1 MNLSEIKNQLVNL
14 WGQMS
19 LLKRVTLGV
28 LVLIIFSGLIVIYS
42 RAHRVEYVT
51 LYSGL
56 EADEAGTI
64 IEKLKS
70 TKIPYKI
77 SEAGKVISVPSDEA
91 EEVRLQLAREGIPKS
106 GVGYEIFDKKTWGMT
121 DFVEKIN
128 YKRALEGEIARTIGE
143 LKEIESVRVHLV
155 LPEEKLFKE
164 DKIEPSASV
173 MLKLKPGFKL
183 SSTQALGIAKLIAHS
198 IEGLS
203 TSNVTIID
211 FNGDILFSGETEQS
225 PEGLLSSPIQTGEKT
240 GGDLKNKASPLTG
253 SNTKTGEKEN
263 SASNPLYRY
272 SWILIPA
279 LAPLLFYTAL
289 RWFQSRKPVGSFT
302 NLRKTQAE
310 FESNI
315 IKKKS
320 DTELEKIQN
329 SDTETYF
336 ELLKDETPHNIA
348 VILSQLPNDK
358 GVDILNRLPAEKRG
372 EVAVSLSGV
381 EQISPEVKKRIWT
394 AFESLLTP
402 ESRYSTPDLKEDQI
416 ELGKTEVFARILRT
430 RP

>member
-19 LLKRVTLGV
+19 FLKRVTLGV

-56 EADEAGTI
+56 QTDEAGTI

-70 TKIPYKI
+70 TKVPYKI
-77 SEAGKVISVPSDEA
+77 SEGGKVISVPTDEA
-91 EEVRLQLAREGIPKS
+91 EEVRLQLAREGLPRS

-128 YKRALEGEIARTIGE
+128 YKRALEGELARTIGE

-155 LPEEKLFKE
+155 LPEERLFKE
-164 DKIEPSASV
+164 DKSEPSASV

-183 SSTQALGIAKLIAHS
+183 SSSQALGIAKLIANS

-203 TSNVTIID
+203 TSKVTIID

-225 PEGLLSSPIQTGEKT
+225 PEGLLSSTIQAGKDAD
-240 GGDLKNKASPLTG
+240 GDLKNKASPLSG
-253 SNTKTGEKEN
+253 DSTKTGEKEN
-263 SASNPLYRY
+263 SASIVLYRY
-272 SWILIPA
+272 SWILLLA
-279 LAPLLFYTAL
+279 LTPLLFYIAL
-289 RWFQSRKPVGSFT
+289 RWFKSRKPVNSFT

-310 FESNI
+310 FESGLR
-315 IKKKS
+315 KS
-320 DTELEKIQN
+320 ELDTESEEIKD

-336 ELLKDETPHNIA
+336 ELLKDETPHNISI
-348 VILSQLPNDK
+348 ILSQISNSK
-358 GVDILNRLPAEKRG
+358 AENILNLLPSEKQT
-372 EVAVSLSGV
+372 EVALALSRVG
-381 EQISPEVKKRIWT
+381 EISTEVKKRVWQ

-402 ESRYSTPDLKEDQI
+402 ESKYTSSYLEEDQT
-416 ELGKTEVFARILRT
+416 ESGKTEALHSKY
-430 RP
+430 

>member
-1 MNLSEIKNQLVNL
+1 
-14 WGQMS
+14 MS

-70 TKIPYKI
+70 TKISYKI
-77 SEAGKVISVPSDEA
+77 SEAGKVISVPSDKA
-91 EEVRLQLAREGIPKS
+91 EEVRLQLAREGLPKS

-128 YKRALEGEIARTIGE
+128 YKRALEGELARTIGK
-143 LKEIESVRVHLV
+143 LKEMESVRVHLV
-155 LPEEKLFKE
+155 LPEERLFKE

-183 SSTQALGIAKLIAHS
+183 SSFQALGIAKLIAHS

-225 PEGLLSSPIQTGEKT
+225 QEGLLSSQTQTRKET
-240 GGDLKNKASPLTG
+240 GGDLKNKASTSSG
-253 SNTKTGEKEN
+253 HSAKTGEKEN
-263 SASNPLYRY
+263 SVSNLLYKY
-272 SWILIPA
+272 FWILI
-279 LAPLLFYTAL
+279 LVFAPLLFYIAL
-289 RWFQSRKPVGSFT
+289 RWFKSRKPVSSFT
-302 NLRKTQAE
+302 NLRKHQAE
-310 FESNI
+310 SESDI
-315 IKKKS
+315 IKKEL
-320 DTELEKIQN
+320 DTEFEKIQN
-329 SDTETYF
+329 SNTEPYF

-348 VILSQLPNDK
+348 VILSQLPNHK
-358 GVDILNRLPAEKRG
+358 AADILNWLPADKRG
-372 EVAVSLSGV
+372 EVAVSLSRV
-381 EQISPEVKKRIWT
+381 EQISPEVKKRVWT
-394 AFESLLTP
+394 AFESLLKP
-402 ESRYSTPDLKEDQI
+402 ESKLASTPQQEDRT
-416 ELGKTEVFARILRT
+416 ELGKTEVLHSKY
-430 RP
+430 

>member
-42 RAHRVEYVT
+42 RAHKVEFVT

-56 EADEAGTI
+56 EADVAGTV

-70 TKIPYKI
+70 SKVPYKI
-77 SEAGKVISVPSDEA
+77 SEGGKVILVPSDEA
-91 EEVRLQLAREGIPKS
+91 EEVRLQLAREGLPRS

-128 YKRALEGEIARTIGE
+128 YKRALEGELARTIGE

-155 LPEEKLFKE
+155 LPEERLFKQ
-164 DKIEPSASV
+164 DKSEPSASV
-173 MLKLKPGFKL
+173 MLKLKPGYNL
-183 SSTQALGIAKLIAHS
+183 SSSQALGIAKLIANS

-211 FNGDILFSGETEQS
+211 FNGDILFSGETELS
-225 PEGLLSSPIQTGEKT
+225 PEGFLSSQTQTRKET
-240 GGDLKNKASPLTG
+240 GGDLKNKASPLSG
-253 SNTKTGEKEN
+253 YSTKTGEKEN
-263 SASNPLYRY
+263 SASIVLYRY
-272 SWILIPA
+272 SWILLLA
-279 LAPLLFYTAL
+279 LVPLLLYTTL
-289 RWFQSRKPVGSFT
+289 RWFRSRKQVTSFT

-310 FESNI
+310 FEPGLRKNEL
-315 IKKKS
+315 
-320 DTELEKIQN
+320 DTESEEIKD

-358 GVDILNRLPAEKRG
+358 ATDILNWLPADKRG
-372 EVAVSLSGV
+372 EVAVSLSRM

-394 AFESLLTP
+394 AFESLLRS
-402 ESRYSTPDLKEDQI
+402 ESKYGSSHQTEDQI
-416 ELGKTEVFARILRT
+416 ESGKTEVS

>member
-19 LLKRVTLGV
+19 LLKKVTLGF

-51 LYSGL
+51 LYNGL
-56 EADEAGTI
+56 EADEAGTV

-70 TKIPYKI
+70 TRIPYKI
-77 SEAGKVISVPSDEA
+77 SDGGKVILVPSEEA
-91 EEVRLQLAREGIPKS
+91 EEVRLQLARQGLPRS
-106 GVGYEIFDKKTWGMT
+106 GVGYEIFDKKSWGMT
-121 DFVEKIN
+121 DFVEKVN

-155 LPEEKLFKE
+155 LPEERLFKE

-183 SSTQALGIAKLIAHS
+183 SSSQALGIAKLIAHS

-211 FNGDILFSGETEQS
+211 FNGDILFSGETGQS
-225 PEGLLSSPIQTGEKT
+225 PEGLLSSPIQAGKEA
-240 GGDLKNKASPLTG
+240 GGDLKNKASPLSG

-263 SASNPLYRY
+263 SASNPLYKY
-272 SWILIPA
+272 PWLLILA
-279 LAPLLFYTAL
+279 LVPLIFYTAL
-289 RWFQSRKPVGSFT
+289 RWFRDRKTVTSFSK
-302 NLRKTQAE
+302 LRKNQAE
-310 FESNI
+310 FESGI
-315 IKKKS
+315 IKKEL
-320 DTELEKIQN
+320 DTEFEKIQN

-348 VILSQLPNDK
+348 VILAQLPNDK
-358 GVDILNRLPAEKRG
+358 GADILNWLPAEKRG
-372 EVAVSLSGV
+372 EVAVSLSKV
-381 EQISPEVKKRIWT
+381 EQISPEVKKRVWQ
-394 AFESLLTP
+394 AFESLLRA
-402 ESRYSTPDLKEDQI
+402 ESKYVSSPHQEDQI
-416 ELGKTEVFARILRT
+416 ESGKTEVLHSK
-430 RP
+430 

>member
-19 LLKRVTLGV
+19 FLKRVTLGV

-56 EADEAGTI
+56 QTDEAGTI

-70 TKIPYKI
+70 TKVPYKI
-77 SEAGKVISVPSDEA
+77 SEGGKVISVPTDEA
-91 EEVRLQLAREGIPKS
+91 EEVRLQLAREGLPRS

-128 YKRALEGEIARTIGE
+128 YKRALEGELARTIGE

-155 LPEEKLFKE
+155 LPEERLFKE
-164 DKIEPSASV
+164 DKSEPSASV

-183 SSTQALGIAKLIAHS
+183 SSSQALGIAKLIANS

-203 TSNVTIID
+203 TSKVTIID

-225 PEGLLSSPIQTGEKT
+225 PEGLLSSTIQAGKDAD
-240 GGDLKNKASPLTG
+240 GDLKNKASPLSG
-253 SNTKTGEKEN
+253 DSTKTGEKEN
-263 SASNPLYRY
+263 SASIVLYRY
-272 SWILIPA
+272 SWILLLA
-279 LAPLLFYTAL
+279 LTPLLFYIAL
-289 RWFQSRKPVGSFT
+289 RWFKSRKPVNSFT

-310 FESNI
+310 FESGLR
-315 IKKKS
+315 KS
-320 DTELEKIQN
+320 ELDTESEEIKD

-336 ELLKDETPHNIA
+336 ELLKDETPHNISI
-348 VILSQLPNDK
+348 ILSQISNSK
-358 GVDILNRLPAEKRG
+358 AENILNLLPSEKQT
-372 EVAVSLSGV
+372 EVALALSRVG
-381 EQISPEVKKRIWT
+381 EISTEVKKRVWQ

-402 ESRYSTPDLKEDQI
+402 ESKYTSSYLEEDQT
-416 ELGKTEVFARILRT
+416 ESGKAEVLHSKY
-430 RP
+430 

>member
-28 LVLIIFSGLIVIYS
+28 LCLIIFSGLIVIYS

-56 EADEAGTI
+56 QTDEAGTI

-70 TKIPYKI
+70 TKVPYKI
-77 SEAGKVISVPSDEA
+77 SEGGKVISVPTDEA
-91 EEVRLQLAREGIPKS
+91 EEVRLQLAREGLPRS

-128 YKRALEGEIARTIGE
+128 YKRALEGELARTIGE

-155 LPEEKLFKE
+155 LPEERLFKE
-164 DKIEPSASV
+164 DKSEPSASV

-183 SSTQALGIAKLIAHS
+183 SSSQALGIAKLIANS

-203 TSNVTIID
+203 TSKVTIID

-225 PEGLLSSPIQTGEKT
+225 PEGLLSSTIQAGKDAD
-240 GGDLKNKASPLTG
+240 GDLKNKASPLSG
-253 SNTKTGEKEN
+253 DSTKTGEKEN
-263 SASNPLYRY
+263 SASIVLYRY
-272 SWILIPA
+272 SWILLLA
-279 LAPLLFYTAL
+279 LTPLLFYIAL
-289 RWFQSRKPVGSFT
+289 RWFKSRKPVNSFT

-310 FESNI
+310 FESGLR
-315 IKKKS
+315 KS
-320 DTELEKIQN
+320 ELDTESEEIKD

-336 ELLKDETPHNIA
+336 ELLKDETPHNISI
-348 VILSQLPNDK
+348 ILSQISNSK
-358 GVDILNRLPAEKRG
+358 AENILNLLPSEKQT
-372 EVAVSLSGV
+372 EVALALSRVG
-381 EQISPEVKKRIWT
+381 EISTEVKKRVWQ

-402 ESRYSTPDLKEDQI
+402 ESKYTSSYLEEDQT
-416 ELGKTEVFARILRT
+416 ESGKTEALHSKY
-430 RP
+430 

>member
-1 MNLSEIKNQLVNL
+1 MNLTEIKNQLVNL

-19 LLKRVTLGV
+19 LLKKVTLGI

-42 RAHRVEYVT
+42 RAHKVEFVT

-70 TKIPYKI
+70 SKVSYKI
-77 SEAGKVISVPSDEA
+77 SEGGKVISVPSDEA

-128 YKRALEGEIARTIGE
+128 YKRALEGELSRTIGE
-143 LKEIESVRVHLV
+143 LKEVESVRVHLV
-155 LPEEKLFKE
+155 LPEERLFKE
-164 DKIEPSASV
+164 DKSEPSASV

-183 SSTQALGIAKLIAHS
+183 SSSQALGIAKLIANS

-211 FNGDILFSGETEQS
+211 FNGDILFSGETEVS
-225 PEGLLSSPIQTGEKT
+225 PEGLLSSPIQAGKETGE
-240 GGDLKNKASPLTG
+240 DLKNKASTLSG
-253 SNTKTGEKEN
+253 YSTKTGEKEN
-263 SASNPLYRY
+263 SVSNPLYRY
-272 SWILIPA
+272 SWIL
-279 LAPLLFYTAL
+279 LLVLTPLLFYIAL
-289 RWFQSRKPVGSFT
+289 RWFKSRKPVNSFT

-310 FESNI
+310 FESGLRKSELDSESEEI
-315 IKKKS
+315 RDS
-320 DTELEKIQN
+320 DTEV
-329 SDTETYF
+329 YF
-336 ELLKDETPHNIA
+336 ELLKDETPHNISI
-348 VILSQLPNDK
+348 ILSQISNSKAENILTLLPS
-358 GVDILNRLPAEKRG
+358 EKQT
-372 EVAVSLSGV
+372 EVALALSRVG
-381 EQISPEVKKRIWT
+381 EISTEVKKRVWQ

-402 ESRYSTPDLKEDQI
+402 ESKYTSSYLEEDQT
-416 ELGKTEVFARILRT
+416 ESGKTEVLHSKY
-430 RP
+430 

>member
-1 MNLSEIKNQLVNL
+1 MNLTELKNQLVNL

-28 LVLIIFSGLIVIYS
+28 LCLIIFSGLIVIYS

-51 LYSGL
+51 LYNGL
-56 EADEAGTI
+56 EADEAGAI

-70 TKIPYKI
+70 SKVPYKI
-77 SEAGKVISVPSDEA
+77 SDGGKVILVPSDEA
-91 EEVRLQLAREGIPKS
+91 EEVRLQLAREGLPKS
-106 GVGYEIFDKKTWGMT
+106 GVGYEIFDKKSWGMT

-128 YKRALEGEIARTIGE
+128 YKRALEGELARTIGE

-164 DKIEPSASV
+164 DKREPSASV

-183 SSTQALGIAKLIAHS
+183 SGSQALGIAKLIANS

-203 TSNVTIID
+203 TANVTIID

-225 PEGLLSSPIQTGEKT
+225 PEEFLSSPIQTEKEA
-240 GGDLKNKASPLTG
+240 GVDLKNKASPLSG
-253 SNTKTGEKEN
+253 YSTKTEETEN
-263 SASNPLYRY
+263 SAPNLLYKY
-272 SWILIPA
+272 FWIL
-279 LAPLLFYTAL
+279 LLVLTPLLFYIAL
-289 RWFQSRKPVGSFT
+289 RWFKSRKPVSSFT

-310 FESNI
+310 FESGLRKNEL
-315 IKKKS
+315 
-320 DTELEKIQN
+320 DTESEEIKD

-358 GVDILNRLPAEKRG
+358 ATDILNWLPAEKRG
-372 EVAVSLSGV
+372 EVAVSLSRV
-381 EQISPEVKKRIWT
+381 EQISPEVKKRVWT
-394 AFESLLTP
+394 AFESLLKG
-402 ESRYSTPDLKEDQI
+402 ESKYTSSYLEEDQT
-416 ELGKTEVFARILRT
+416 ESGKTEVS

>member
-1 MNLSEIKNQLVNL
+1 MNLSEIKSQFVNL

-19 LLKRVTLGV
+19 SLKRVTLGV

-51 LYSGL
+51 LYNGL

-64 IEKLKS
+64 IEKLKN

-77 SEAGKVISVPSDEA
+77 SEGGKVISVPSDEA
-91 EEVRLQLAREGIPKS
+91 EEVRLQLAREGLPKS
-106 GVGYEIFDKKTWGMT
+106 GVGYEIFDKKSWGTT

-164 DKIEPSASV
+164 DKSEPSASV
-173 MLKLKPGFKL
+173 MLKLRPGFKL
-183 SSTQALGIAKLIAHS
+183 SSSQTLGIAKLIAHS

-211 FNGDILFSGETEQS
+211 FNGDILFSGETELS
-225 PEGLLSSPIQTGEKT
+225 PEGLLSSPIQPGKEA
-240 GGDLKNKASPLTG
+240 GGDLKNNASSLTG

-263 SASNPLYRY
+263 STLNPLYKY
-272 SWILIPA
+272 SWLLILV
-279 LAPLLFYTAL
+279 LAPLLFYIAL
-289 RWFQSRKPVGSFT
+289 RWFKSRKPVSPFT
-302 NLRKTQAE
+302 NLRKNQSE
-310 FESNI
+310 FESDI
-315 IKKKS
+315 IKKEL
-320 DTELEKIQN
+320 DTEFEEIQN
-329 SDTETYF
+329 SDTEIYF

-348 VILSQLPNDK
+348 IILSQLPNDK
-358 GVDILNRLPAEKRG
+358 GADILNWLPAEKR
-372 EVAVSLSGV
+372 EKVAVSLSRV
-381 EQISPEVKKRIWT
+381 EQISPEVKKRVWQ
-394 AFESLLTP
+394 AFESLLRA
-402 ESRYSTPDLKEDQI
+402 ESKYVSSHQQEDQI
-416 ELGKTEVFARILRT
+416 ESGKAEVS

>member
-1 MNLSEIKNQLVNL
+1 MNLSEIKNQLVDL

-42 RAHRVEYVT
+42 RAHRAEYVI

-56 EADEAGTI
+56 QADEASTI

-77 SEAGKVISVPSDEA
+77 SDGGKIISVPSDEV

-128 YKRALEGEIARTIGE
+128 YKRALEGELTRTIGE
-143 LKEIESVRVHLV
+143 LKEMESVRVHLV
-155 LPEEKLFKE
+155 LPEERLFKE
-164 DKIEPSASV
+164 DKIKPSASV

-183 SSTQALGIAKLIAHS
+183 SSSQALGIAKLIAHS

-211 FNGDILFSGETEQS
+211 FNGDILFSGETELS
-225 PEGLLSSPIQTGEKT
+225 PEGLLSSQIQTGKEA
-240 GGDLKNKASPLTG
+240 GGDLKNNASPLSG
-253 SNTKTGEKEN
+253 SSTKAAEKEN
-263 SASNPLYRY
+263 STPNPLYKY
-272 SWILIPA
+272 SWLLILA
-279 LAPLLFYTAL
+279 LAPLLFYNAL
-289 RWFQSRKPVGSFT
+289 RWLKSRKPANSFT
-302 NLRKTQAE
+302 NLRKNQSE
-310 FESNI
+310 FESGI
-315 IKKKS
+315 IKKEL
-320 DTELEKIQN
+320 DTEFDKIQN

-336 ELLKDETPHNIA
+336 EILKDETPHNVAI
-348 VILSQLPNDK
+348 ILSQLPNQI
-358 GVDILNRLPAEKRG
+358 GTTVLNWLPVEKRG
-372 EVAVSLSGV
+372 EVAVSLSKI
-381 EQISPEVKKRIWT
+381 EQTSPEVKKRIWT
-394 AFESLLTP
+394 AFESLLKSKSKYASSHQP
-402 ESRYSTPDLKEDQI
+402 EDQI
-416 ELGKTEVFARILRT
+416 ELSKAEVLHSKY
-430 RP
+430 

>member
-1 MNLSEIKNQLVNL
+1 MNLSEIKRQFVNL
-14 WGQMS
+14 WEQMS

-28 LVLIIFSGLIVIYS
+28 LVLIIFSGIIVIYS

-56 EADEAGTI
+56 EANEAGTV

-77 SEAGKVISVPSDEA
+77 SEAGRVISVPSEEA
-91 EEVRLQLAREGIPKS
+91 EEIRLQLAREGIPKS

-155 LPEEKLFKE
+155 LPEERLFKQ
-164 DKIEPSASV
+164 DKSEPSASV

-183 SSTQALGIAKLIAHS
+183 SSSQALGIAKLIANS

-203 TSNVTIID
+203 TSKVTIID

-225 PEGLLSSPIQTGEKT
+225 PEGLLSSTIQAGKDAD
-240 GGDLKNKASPLTG
+240 GDLKNKASPLSG
-253 SNTKTGEKEN
+253 DSTKTGEKEN
-263 SASNPLYRY
+263 SASIVLYRY
-272 SWILIPA
+272 SWILLLA
-279 LAPLLFYTAL
+279 LTPLLFYIAL
-289 RWFQSRKPVGSFT
+289 RWFKSRKPVNSFT

-310 FESNI
+310 FESGLR
-315 IKKKS
+315 KS
-320 DTELEKIQN
+320 ELDTESEEIKD

-336 ELLKDETPHNIA
+336 ELLKDETPHNISI
-348 VILSQLPNDK
+348 ILSQISNSK
-358 GVDILNRLPAEKRG
+358 AENILNLLPSEKQT
-372 EVAVSLSGV
+372 EVALALSRVG
-381 EQISPEVKKRIWT
+381 EISTEVKKRVWQ

-402 ESRYSTPDLKEDQI
+402 ESKYTSSYLEEDQT
-416 ELGKTEVFARILRT
+416 ESGKTEALHSKY
-430 RP
+430 

>member
-1 MNLSEIKNQLVNL
+1 MNLTELKNQLVNL

-28 LVLIIFSGLIVIYS
+28 LVLIIFSGLTVIYS

-70 TKIPYKI
+70 SKVPYKI
-77 SEAGKVISVPSDEA
+77 SEEGKVISVPSEEA
-91 EEVRLQLAREGIPKS
+91 EEVRLQLAREGLPRA

-128 YKRALEGEIARTIGE
+128 YKRALEGELARTIGE
-143 LKEIESVRVHLV
+143 LKEMESVRVHLV
-155 LPEEKLFKE
+155 LPEERLFKE
-164 DKIEPSASV
+164 DKREPSASV
-173 MLKLKPGFKL
+173 MLNLKPGYKL
-183 SSTQALGIAKLIAHS
+183 SSSQALGIAKLIAHS

-211 FNGDILFSGETEQS
+211 FNGDILFSGETEVS
-225 PEGLLSSPIQTGEKT
+225 PEGLLSSQIQTGKEAA
-240 GGDLKNKASPLTG
+240 GDLKNMASPLSG
-253 SNTKTGEKEN
+253 SSTKTGEKEN
-263 SASNPLYRY
+263 SASSTLNKY
-272 SWILIPA
+272 SWLLILVFV
-279 LAPLLFYTAL
+279 PLLFFTVL
-289 RWFQSRKPVGSFT
+289 KWFKSRKPVSSFT

-310 FESNI
+310 FESGLR
-315 IKKKS
+315 KS
-320 DTELEKIQN
+320 ELDTESEEIKD

-336 ELLKDETPHNIA
+336 ELLKDETPHNISI
-348 VILSQLPNDK
+348 ILSQISNSK
-358 GVDILNRLPAEKRG
+358 AENILNLLPSEKQT
-372 EVAVSLSGV
+372 EVALALSRVG
-381 EQISPEVKKRIWT
+381 EISTEVKKRVWQ

-402 ESRYSTPDLKEDQI
+402 ESKYTSSYLEEDQT
-416 ELGKTEVFARILRT
+416 ESGKTEALHSKY
-430 RP
+430 

>member
-1 MNLSEIKNQLVNL
+1 MNLTELKNQLVNL

-28 LVLIIFSGLIVIYS
+28 LVLIIFSGIIVIYS
-42 RAHRVEYVT
+42 RAHRVDYVT

-70 TKIPYKI
+70 GKVPYKI
-77 SEAGKVISVPSDEA
+77 SEEGKVISVPSDEA
-91 EEVRLQLAREGIPKS
+91 DEVRLQLAREGIPKS

-128 YKRALEGEIARTIGE
+128 YKRALEGELVRTIGE

-173 MLKLKPGFKL
+173 MLKLKPGYKL
-183 SSTQALGIAKLIAHS
+183 SSSQALGIAKLIAHS

-203 TSNVTIID
+203 TANVTIID

-225 PEGLLSSPIQTGEKT
+225 PEELLSSPIQTGKDAD
-240 GGDLKNKASPLTG
+240 GDLKNKASPLSG
-253 SNTKTGEKEN
+253 HSAKTGEKEN
-263 SASNPLYRY
+263 STPNPLYKY
-272 SWILIPA
+272 FWLLILVF
-279 LAPLLFYTAL
+279 APLLFFTVL
-289 RWFQSRKPVGSFT
+289 KWFKSRKPITSFI
-302 NLRKTQAE
+302 NLRKAQAE
-310 FESNI
+310 FESGLR
-315 IKKKS
+315 KS
-320 DTELEKIQN
+320 ELDTESEEIKD

-358 GVDILNRLPAEKRG
+358 AADILNWLPAEKRG
-372 EVAVSLSGV
+372 EVAVSLSRV

-394 AFESLLTP
+394 AFESLLRA
-402 ESRYSTPDLKEDQI
+402 EQKHVSSYLKEDQI
-416 ELGKTEVFARILRT
+416 ESGKPEGLHSKY
-430 RP
+430 